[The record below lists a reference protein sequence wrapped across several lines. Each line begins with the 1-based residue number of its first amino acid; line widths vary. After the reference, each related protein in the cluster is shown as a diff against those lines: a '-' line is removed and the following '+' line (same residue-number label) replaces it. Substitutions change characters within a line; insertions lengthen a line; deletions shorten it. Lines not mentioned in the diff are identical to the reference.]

1 MVEQKRKVLLIED
14 DVDMSEAVRLRLE
27 SNGYEVVVAHD
38 GLEGF
43 DMARTQKPDLIIL
56 DVMLPKM
63 DGFTVCRML
72 KYDESYKN
80 IPVIMF
86 TARVQKTD
94 IQHGTEV
101 GANAYV
107 TKPFKAEELLAQINT
122 LIKDQKNGH

>member
-1 MVEQKRKVLLIED
+1 MAEQKRKVLLIED

-27 SNGYEVVVAHD
+27 SNGYEVLVAHD

-43 DMARTQKPDLIIL
+43 DMARAQKPDLIIL

-72 KYDESYKN
+72 KYDEAYKS

-107 TKPFKAEELLAQINT
+107 TKPFKAEELLSQINS
-122 LIKDQKNGH
+122 LINHEKS

>member
-1 MVEQKRKVLLIED
+1 MAEQKRKVLLIED
-14 DVDMSEAVRLRLE
+14 DVDMAEAVRLRLE
-27 SNGYEVVVAHD
+27 SNGYEVLVGHD

-43 DMARTQKPDLIIL
+43 DMARAQKPDLIIL

-72 KYDESYKN
+72 KYDEAYKA

-107 TKPFKAEELLAQINT
+107 TKPFKAEELLSQINA
-122 LIKDQKNGH
+122 LISHEKP